1 MALIYGDLTT
11 FDAVF
16 RWLRVTGIP
25 ATDFEMLQDLITSA
39 SDFIHTWTNRFFPIA
54 DYEDIRDG
62 TGTRNMVFANPP
74 VLSVA
79 SINVDGVEI
88 PPSPNT
94 TAFGYVFTP
103 TRISLRGYHFR
114 QRPLN
119 TVIVYTAGYAQIP
132 PMVSQACIELVG
144 QQYRERAR
152 IGVKQEATV
161 GVDSATYNVDD
172 LQPHTLTALAQ
183 IRNVVPISGSRRLAQ
198 TQTDPTL
205 IAAVL

>member
-1 MALIYGDLTT
+1 MSFGDLTT

-39 SDFIHTWTNRFFPIA
+39 SDFIHNWTNRFFPIA
-54 DYEDIRDG
+54 DYEEIRDG
-62 TGTRNMVFANPP
+62 TGTHNMVFANYP
-74 VLSVA
+74 VLSVE
-79 SINVDGVEI
+79 SVNIDTVEI
-88 PPSPNT
+88 PPAPNT
-94 TAFGYVFTP
+94 LSFGYLFSP
-103 TRISLRGYHFR
+103 TRLSVRGYHFR

-119 TVIVYTAGYAQIP
+119 TVIRYTAGFAQIP
-132 PMVSQACIELVG
+132 PAVSQACIELVA

-172 LQPHTLTALAQ
+172 LQPHTLTALTQLRSVA
-183 IRNVVPISGSRRLAQ
+183 PISGFSHRLAP
-198 TQTDPTL
+198 TPTDPTL
-205 IAAVL
+205 IATVL